1 MSQLNPT
8 LMTFILYII
17 AMIAIGLYA
26 YRATKNFDDYIL
38 GGRSLGS
45 VVTALSAGASD
56 MSGWLLMGLPGAIYL
71 SGLSESWIAIG
82 LIIGAWLNWLFVAG
96 RLRIHT
102 EVQNNALTLPD
113 YFTSRFGDTK
123 KILRCTSAI
132 VILIFFAIYCA
143 SGMVAGARLFESL
156 FGWSYTTALWIGA
169 IATISY
175 VCIGGFLAISWTDTF
190 QAGLMIFALL
200 LAPIMTYLAIDNH
213 AIEINTLINTARPTA
228 NYLMSNLS
236 IVAIISSMAWGLGYF
251 GQPHILVRFMAADSV
266 KSIPAA
272 RRIGMTWMILCLAG
286 AVAVGYFGIAY
297 FQAYPELA
305 ATVQSNPETIFME
318 LTKILF
324 NPWIAGIILAAI
336 LAAVMSTLSC
346 QLLVCSST
354 LTEDLYKGFFRKNA
368 SQTELVWVGRF
379 MVLAIAVLAIALAFN
394 PNSKVLGLVAYA
406 WAGFGAAFGPLIIL
420 SLFWKRM
427 TLNGAIVGMIV
438 GAVTVIVWKN
448 VMAHTGLYEIVP
460 GFILSTLCI
469 VVVSLLGKKPDASV
483 TKRFDDANE
492 LYHKEML
499 ELKNSK

>member
-8 LMTFILYII
+8 LITFIFYII
-17 AMIAIGLYA
+17 AMVGIGLYA
-26 YRATKNFDDYIL
+26 YKATTDFSDYIL

-71 SGLSESWIAIG
+71 SGLSEAWIAIG
-82 LIIGAWLNWLFVAG
+82 LVIGAWLNWYLVAG
-96 RLRIHT
+96 RLRVHT
-102 EVQNNALTLPD
+102 EIQNNALTLPD
-113 YFTSRFGDTK
+113 YFTSRFGDRK
-123 KILRCTSAI
+123 RVLRLISAV

-156 FGWSYTTALWIGA
+156 FGWNYTTALWIGA
-169 IATISY
+169 IATITY

-200 LAPIMTYLAIDNH
+200 LAPIMTYIAIGDNAQQVTTVIESVRPLAH
-213 AIEINTLINTARPTA
+213 
-228 NYLMSNLS
+228 NLLS
-236 IVAIISSMAWGLGYF
+236 DLSVVAILSSMAWGLGYF

-272 RRIGMTWMILCLAG
+272 RRIGMTWMILCLSG
-286 AVAVGYFGIAY
+286 AVAVGYLGIAY
-297 FQAYPELA
+297 FNIHPEHA
-305 ATVQSNPETIFME
+305 AIVTANPETVFME

-324 NPWIAGIILAAI
+324 NPWITGIILAAI

-346 QLLVCSST
+346 QLLVCSSA
-354 LTEDLYKGFFRKNA
+354 LTEDLYKAFLRKNA
-368 SQTELVWVGRF
+368 SQKELVWVGRF
-379 MVLAIAVLAIALAFN
+379 MVLAIAVLAIVLASN
-394 PNSKVLGLVAYA
+394 PDSKVLGLVAYA

-427 TLNGAIVGMIV
+427 TLNGAIAGIIV

-448 VMAHTGLYEIVP
+448 TMASTGLYEIIP
-460 GFILSTLCI
+460 GFIFSFI
-469 VVVSLLGKKPDASV
+469 SIIVVSLLEKAPPAEV
-483 TKRFDDANE
+483 IQRFEQADE
-492 LYHKEML
+492 LYKKEMA
-499 ELKNSK
+499 ELKK

>member
-1 MSQLNPT
+1 MSQMNPT
-8 LMTFILYII
+8 LITFIFYII

-26 YRATKNFDDYIL
+26 YKATKNFDDYIL

-82 LIIGAWLNWLFVAG
+82 LIIGAWLNWLLVAG
-96 RLRIHT
+96 RLRTHT

-123 KILRCTSAI
+123 KILRIISAI

-200 LAPIMTYLAIDNH
+200 LAPIMTYLAIDNN
-213 AIEINTLINTARPTA
+213 AIELTTLIETARPHA
-228 NYLMSNLS
+228 NNLISDLS
-236 IVAIISSMAWGLGYF
+236 IIAVISSMAWGLGYF

-286 AVAVGYFGIAY
+286 AVAVGYLGIAY
-297 FQAYPELA
+297 FQAYPEHA
-305 ATVQSNPETIFME
+305 ATVTANPETIFME

-324 NPWIAGIILAAI
+324 NPWVAGIILAAI

-368 SQTELVWVGRF
+368 SQNELVWVGRI
-379 MVLAIAVLAIALAFN
+379 MVLVISILAIILAFN

-427 TLNGAIVGMIV
+427 TLNGAIIGIIV
-438 GAVTVIVWKN
+438 GALTVILWKN
-448 VMAHTGLYEIVP
+448 FMAHTGLYEIVP
-460 GFILSTLCI
+460 GFIFSTICI
-469 VVVSLLGKKPDASV
+469 IVVSLLGKKPDTSV
-483 TKRFDDANE
+483 TARFDEANKI
-492 LYHKEML
+492 YQREML